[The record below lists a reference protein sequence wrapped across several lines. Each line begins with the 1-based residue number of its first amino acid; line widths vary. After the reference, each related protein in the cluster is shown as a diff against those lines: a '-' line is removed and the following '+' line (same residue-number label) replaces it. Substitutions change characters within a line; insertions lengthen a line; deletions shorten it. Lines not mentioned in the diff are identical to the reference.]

1 MKGEQSFPRMKE
13 LVNVITKLNTQ
24 AVMKAGSNLEEQR
37 QNRDL
42 KCGVL
47 RF

>member
-1 MKGEQSFPRMKE
+1 MKE
-13 LVNVITKLNTQ
+13 LVNVIIELNTQ
-24 AVMKAGSNLEEQR
+24 AVMKAGSNLQEQR
-37 QNRDL
+37 QNGDL